1 MSFDLSGR
9 VVAITG
15 GNRGIGMGMATA
27 VADAGANVAVWARDA
42 AVSAEA
48 VVTLSAIG
56 ADAAA
61 FAVDVTDPD
70 AVDAAL
76 ASTIERF
83 GRVDTMIANAGAG
96 FAGPTLEL
104 SFDDWRR
111 ALAVNL
117 DGTFLTLRAAAR
129 HMVERGGGGALVG
142 VSSTSAIHGAAA
154 NVGYAAAKTG
164 VLGLVRGLAVELARH
179 GIRAN
184 TLMPGWTETDMTAPL
199 LGWEKFMSATTA
211 RTPVRRWGTPDDMG
225 PAAVFLSDPTL
236 TFHTGD
242 CLVVDGGYT
251 IF

>member
-27 VADAGANVAVWARDA
+27 VAEAGANVAVWARDA

-96 FAGPTLEL
+96 FPGPTLEL